1 MVHAMFR
8 RQFRTLFGS
17 PLLTSVVVSLMVTL
31 LVLGLRTTGSLEG
44 WSLKAYDWLLRLQP
58 EEKEPDPLV
67 VLLTLSEKDVEAL
80 GSWPLSDGLMEEIL
94 TRLLQHRPRVIGVDI
109 YRNFPVPPGHEAL
122 NNLLR
127 SHSNIVMVKKFG
139 GETFASIPPPS
150 VLERTDQV
158 GFNDLLIDEDGVVR
172 RGLLFLDE
180 EGQRPAYS
188 FALRLAQKY
197 LASDGITPQPDPT
210 APDYLRLGKATFYPL
225 EPDHGAYV
233 GLDARGYQF
242 LLDFHGTPAPHRS
255 YSIRALLS
263 DEIPSAAVRDKI
275 VLIGV
280 TAESIPDLFHTP
292 YHSGLGP
299 DRRGMYGVQ
308 LHAHVVSQLLRAA
321 LQGHGPRQSLTD
333 LAEIIW
339 ILGWGLGGGFI
350 GRLSHSISRFS
361 VMTGG
366 ALVLLVGSVAAFFLA
381 GWWVPLLPEALAF
394 VGSAAFST
402 AATASFEKRERA
414 QLMRLFSR
422 HVSPE
427 VAETIWQRRQ
437 HFWDGGRPR
446 SQQVTITVLFSDVKG
461 FTPASEKLD
470 PNQLMQ
476 WMNTYVE
483 AMAQLVMQHGGVVD
497 DYFGDAIKANFGVPV
512 PRITEAEIRQDAV
525 NAVAC
530 ARAMNAE
537 LVRLNERWR
546 TEDLPTVRMRIGI
559 VTGEAVAGS
568 LGSAERLKYTTIG
581 DTVNIAARLESFQKD
596 QWDPLPGESPSR
608 ILLAESTASFLDEQV
623 RLRPIGDV
631 SLKGKLQKVLVYQ
644 LDASEMD
651 VASATASRSLGGKP

>member
-1 MVHAMFR
+1 MVHAMLR

-17 PLLTSVVVSLMVTL
+17 PLLTSVVVSLLVTF
-31 LVLGLRTTGSLEG
+31 LVLGLRATGSLEG
-44 WSLKAYDWLLRLQP
+44 WGLKAYDWLLRIQP
-58 EEKEPDPLV
+58 AEKAPDPSV

-80 GSWPLSDGLMEEIL
+80 GSWPLSDSLMEQIL
-94 TRLLQHRPRVIGVDI
+94 SRLLQRRPRVIGVDI
-109 YRNFPVPPGHEAL
+109 YRNFPVPPGHEGL

-127 SHSNIVMVKKFG
+127 THPNIVMVKKFG
-139 GETFASIPPPS
+139 GETHAGVPAPP

-158 GFNDLLIDEDGVVR
+158 GFNDLLVDEDGVVR
-172 RGLLFLDE
+172 RGLLFLDDT
-180 EGQRPAYS
+180 GHRSAYS
-188 FALRLAQKY
+188 FALRLALKY
-197 LASDGITPQPDPT
+197 LASDGIAPQPDPT
-210 APDYLRLGKATFYPL
+210 VPDFMRLGRTTFYPL
-225 EPDHGAYV
+225 EPDHVAYV

-242 LLDFHGTPAPHRS
+242 MLDFHGSPVPHRS
-255 YSIRALLS
+255 YSIHALLS
-263 DEIPSAAVRDKI
+263 DEIPSAALRDKI

-292 YHSGLGP
+292 YRSGLGP
-299 DRRGMYGVQ
+299 DQRGMYGVQ
-308 LHAHVVSQLLRAA
+308 LHAHVVSQLIRAA
-321 LQGHGPRQSLTD
+321 LQGKGTRRSLAD
-333 LAEIIW
+333 LAEITW
-339 ILGWGLGGGFI
+339 ILCWGLLGGFV
-350 GRLSHSISRFS
+350 GHLSHSVVRFS
-361 VMTGG
+361 LMTGG
-366 ALVLLVGSVAAFFLA
+366 ALVLMVGSVAALFTA

-394 VGSAAFST
+394 VGSAACST

-470 PNQLMQ
+470 PNQLME

-483 AMAQLVMQHGGVVD
+483 TMARLVMQHGGVVD

-512 PRITEAEIRQDAV
+512 PRTTEAEIRQDAV

-546 TEDLPTVRMRIGI
+546 TEYLPTVRMRIGI

-596 QWDPLPGESPSR
+596 QWNPAPGESPSR
-608 ILLAESTASFLDEQV
+608 ILLAESTASFLDKQV

-644 LDASEMD
+644 LDASETD
-651 VASATASRSLGGKP
+651 VAPVTASRSLGGNP